1 VVGTSSGCDD
11 GDPCTVDTC
20 TATGC
25 LHDPASGFAAI
36 VCALPAPGLQLCAG
50 EQIPGAVTQLLDQS
64 RSLISRATTSS
75 RPKQTRRLVLKA
87 AKALRTAAKQ
97 VTVAGKHGRLSPAC
111 VDALRSPLQEAATR
125 AARLAAAL

>member
-1 VVGTSSGCDD
+1 
-11 GDPCTVDTC
+11 VDTC

-25 LHDPASGFAAI
+25 LHDPKSGFPAI
-36 VCALPAPGLQLCAG
+36 VCALPDPGLPIGPCAG
-50 EQIPGAVTQLLDQS
+50 EQIPGAVTQGMDQG

-75 RPKQTRRLVLKA
+75 RVKQTRRLVLKA

-97 VTVAGKHGRLSPAC
+97 AIIAGKHGRLSPAC
-111 VDALRSPLQEAATR
+111 ADALRSPLQDAATR

>member
-1 VVGTSSGCDD
+1 
-11 GDPCTVDTC
+11 VDTC

-36 VCALPAPGLQLCAG
+36 VCALPDLPIGPCAG

-97 VTVAGKHGRLSPAC
+97 ATIALKHGRLSPAC
-111 VDALRSPLQEAATR
+111 VDALRSPLQEAVTR